1 MQRFILHVD
10 MNSYFASV
18 EQQANP
24 FLRGKS
30 VGVCAYLSP
39 NGTIIASSVEA
50 KAKGI
55 KTAFRVTDAKVL
67 DPHIV
72 LVENEPAKYR
82 AVTTRIF
89 SILREYTDNFEP
101 YSIDEAFID
110 VTNAVNSFAAADKI
124 GEEIRQRIFSEVG
137 EWLKCSIGISW
148 TKFLAKFAGDTAPK
162 GGTKIISPDNLAESL
177 DCGVTEAWGIA
188 KGLERRLRMLGI
200 TTLNELRL
208 ADAIRLK
215 KNLGMVGYYLW
226 ANVNGQEISVVTKG
240 ATPPKSIGHSY
251 CLPKQTTDHEYLDK
265 ILYKLCEKTG
275 RRLREK
281 QLEAQR
287 LSLHIVLRSGESFQQ
302 SETVAERL
310 FTTEEIFAVAL
321 KHFQAMEL
329 SASVRMIAI
338 SVSRLS
344 PVTGQLSLFTS
355 NTKGRS
361 VTEALDVINDKYGEY
376 TVVKG
381 AMFGTKELAHD
392 RIGFRKT
399 ISFEESE

>member
-1 MQRFILHVD
+1 MSRFIIHVD

-39 NGTIIASSVEA
+39 NGAIIASSVEA

-55 KTAFRVTDAKVL
+55 KTASRVVDAKVL
-67 DPHIV
+67 DPKII

-82 AVTTRIF
+82 TVTTRIF
-89 SILREYTDNFEP
+89 SILKEYTDNFEP

-110 VTNAVNSFAAADKI
+110 ITNAVSSFEAAADI
-124 GEEIRQRIFSEVG
+124 GEEIRQRIFTEVG

-162 GGTKIISPDNLAESL
+162 GGTKIISPENLAESL
-177 DCGVTEAWGIA
+177 DCPVTEAWGIA
-188 KGLERRLRMLGI
+188 KGLERRLRLLGI
-200 TTLNELRL
+200 RTLNELRL

-240 ATPPKSIGHSY
+240 AMPPKSIGHSY

-281 QLEAQR
+281 QLEAGR
-287 LSLHIVLRSGESFQQ
+287 LSLYLSLRSGESLQQ
-302 SETVAERL
+302 SETVVEHL
-310 FTTEEIFAVAL
+310 FTTEEIFALAL
-321 KHFQAMEL
+321 KHFQKMEL
-329 SASVRMIAI
+329 TASIRMMAV

-344 PVTGQLSLFTS
+344 PLTGQLSLFMS

-361 VTEALDVINDKYGEY
+361 ITEALDIINNKYGEY
-376 TVVKG
+376 TVMKG

-399 ISFEESE
+399 ISFVE

>member
-1 MQRFILHVD
+1 MKRFILHVD

-30 VGVCAYLSP
+30 IGVCAYLSP
-39 NGTIIASSVEA
+39 NGAIIASSVEA

-55 KTAFRVTDAKVL
+55 RTASRVVDAKVL
-67 DPHIV
+67 DPHII
-72 LVENEPAKYR
+72 LVANEPAKYR
-82 AVTTRIF
+82 TVTTRIF
-89 SILREYTDNFEP
+89 SILKEYTDNFEP

-110 VTNAVNSFAAADKI
+110 VTNAVNSFEDAAKI
-124 GEEIRQRIFSEVG
+124 GEEIRQRIFTEVG

-162 GGTKIISPDNLAESL
+162 GGTKIISPENLATSL
-177 DCGVTEAWGIA
+177 DCPVTEAWGIA
-188 KGLERRLRMLGI
+188 KGLERRLQLLGI
-200 TTLNELRL
+200 RTLDELRL

-215 KNLGMVGYYLW
+215 KNLGIVGYYLW

-265 ILYKLCEKTG
+265 VLYKLCEKTG

-281 QLEAQR
+281 QLEAGR
-287 LSLHIVLRSGESFQQ
+287 LSLHLSLRSGESFQQ
-302 SETVAERL
+302 SETVVEHL
-310 FTTEEIFAVAL
+310 FTTEEIFALAL
-321 KHFQAMEL
+321 KHFQKMDLTA
-329 SASVRMIAI
+329 AVRMMAI

-344 PVTGQLSLFTS
+344 PVTGQLSLFTT
-355 NTKGRS
+355 NTRGRS
-361 VTEALDVINDKYGEY
+361 VTEALDIINDKYGEY
-376 TVVKG
+376 TVMKG
-381 AMFGTKELAHD
+381 AMFGTTELAHD

-399 ISFEESE
+399 ISFVED

>member
-1 MQRFILHVD
+1 MHRFILHID

-39 NGTIIASSVEA
+39 RGTIIASSVEA

-55 KTAFRVTDAKVL
+55 RTAFRVTDAKLL
-67 DPHIV
+67 DPDIV

-82 AVTTRIF
+82 TVTTKIF
-89 SILREYTDNFEP
+89 SILKEYTDNFEP

-110 VTNAVNSFAAADKI
+110 VTNAVNTYEAAVVL

-148 TKFLAKFAGDTAPK
+148 TKFLAKFAGDTASK
-162 GGTKIISPDNLAESL
+162 GGTKVITFENLAESL
-177 DCGVTEAWGIA
+177 NCPVTEAWGIA
-188 KGLERRLRMLGI
+188 KGMERRLRLLGI
-200 TTLNELRL
+200 LTLNELRL
-208 ADAIRLK
+208 ADPIRLK
-215 KNLGMVGYYLW
+215 KSLGMYGYYCW
-226 ANVNGQEISVVTKG
+226 ANVNGQEISFVTKG
-240 ATPPKSIGHSY
+240 AAPPKSIGHSY

-281 QLEAQR
+281 DLQACR
-287 LSLHIVLRSGESFQQ
+287 LSLYLSLRSGESLQE
-302 SETVAERL
+302 SETILDPL
-310 FTTEEIFAVAL
+310 FTTEEIFTLAM
-321 KHFQAMEL
+321 KHFQKMEL
-329 SASVRMIAI
+329 SASIRMMAV

-344 PVTGQLSLFTS
+344 PVSGQLSLFAK
-355 NTKGRS
+355 NTRGRS
-361 VTEALDVINDKYGEY
+361 VTEALDIINDKYGEY
-376 TVVKG
+376 TVIKG
-381 AMFGTKELAHD
+381 AMLGTEELAYD

-399 ISFEESE
+399 ISFT